1 MLLEVGTV
9 IYVKGPFN
17 QNRIV
22 TVDRV
27 LKRFAFAGGYKFYK
41 EYEKRPRLSGFTFEW
56 YAEIATPEI
65 IARLAEEKKRAD
77 LINRIHGSLLTTLP
91 TEDLE
96 QIASLINWKLNEQK
110 KGAANVN

>member
-1 MLLEVGTV
+1 MQLEVGTV
-9 IYVKGPFN
+9 IYVQGPFN
-17 QNRIV
+17 QSRLV
-22 TVDRV
+22 TIDRV
-27 LKRFAFAGGYKFYK
+27 LKKFAFAGGDKFYK
-41 EYEKRPRLSGFTFEW
+41 EYEKQPRLVGALYNW
-56 YAEIATPEI
+56 YSRIATPDI
-65 IARLAEEKKRAD
+65 IKQIVEDKKRAD